1 MLTNYC
7 LKSEELDSGIRAC
20 IAHSVTNNPLI
31 IIIIIITII
40 LIIIMIEPGV
50 KPCIPRCI
58 IKQHQTS
65 ILHLH

>member
-31 IIIIIITII
+31 IIIII